1 MSLADRIPAGSAICD
16 EALALAR
23 DTLPEPLVN
32 HSLRVFLLARWL
44 AETDGAC
51 VAYRQGRG
59 LELLFV
65 ACVCHD
71 LGAGERFNGPQRF
84 EVEGADAAKALLL
97 LKKGSVS
104 SAHEASSATDD
115 DDKNDAA
122 AEADAH
128 RVWTAIAVHT
138 SAGIAERID
147 PLSRLVRLGVLLDF
161 SRATR
166 DATPGAA
173 AVCAEAEALL
183 PRLDVEEVLANA
195 VVGQAGHGDD
205 DGGLPPDNL
214 TWPST
219 QKHPAGSW
227 PGLLLRAHRQNPG
240 HGGRNPAF

>member
-1 MSLADRIPAGSAICD
+1 MPLADRIPSSPVCAQ
-16 EALALAR
+16 ALALAR

-44 AETDGAC
+44 AETEGAR
-51 VAYRQGRG
+51 AYTQGPG

-65 ACVCHD
+65 ASVCHD
-71 LGAGERFNGPQRF
+71 LGASERFNGPQRF
-84 EVEGADAAKALLL
+84 EVEGADAAKALF
-97 LKKGSVS
+97 LKASAS
-104 SAHEASSATDD
+104 SSASSASPDAPADTA
-115 DDKNDAA
+115 AA

-128 RVWTAIAVHT
+128 RIWTAIAVHT
-138 SAGIAERID
+138 SSRIAERID
-147 PLSRLVRLGVLLDF
+147 PLARLVRFGVMLDF
-161 SRATR
+161 SKATR

-173 AVCAEAEALL
+173 AACADAEALL
-183 PRLDVEEVLANA
+183 PRLDVEVVLANA
-195 VVGQAGHGDD
+195 VVGQAGHGDA
-205 DGGLPPDNL
+205 PDNL